1 MNNFSINPI
10 SKFRGQPPTFQ
21 QPKEVGFFSFDEQR
35 GLHHDNRQ
43 LVFFLSF
50 FLILF
55 IDVLIIFFFLNKKC

>member
-43 LVFFLSF
+43 LVFFL
-50 FLILF
+50 
-55 IDVLIIFFFLNKKC
+55 